1 MDWINPTTVI
11 STITG
16 IAAIATILIVV
27 GKWIG
32 KREEFE
38 RTAKETF
45 ADINEALAEIRADI
59 KKIFERLP
67 VPVSTKK
74 SPIRLTEFGQT
85 VSDYLKAQQWAEET
99 ARKVSPEI
107 ASLTPYAIQE
117 YGYRFVKQD
126 ERFPT
131 EDMRLK
137 MEDAAYTHGVEMQAI
152 HEVLAIELRDELL
165 KLRGFP
171 TPE

>member
-59 KKIFERLP
+59 KKICERLP
-67 VPVSTKK
+67 V
-74 SPIRLTEFGQT
+74 
-85 VSDYLKAQQWAEET
+85 
-99 ARKVSPEI
+99 
-107 ASLTPYAIQE
+107 
-117 YGYRFVKQD
+117 
-126 ERFPT
+126 
-131 EDMRLK
+131 
-137 MEDAAYTHGVEMQAI
+137 HGI
-152 HEVLAIELRDELL
+152 HEEKPYQADGVRTNRIGL
-165 KLRGFP
+165 
-171 TPE
+171 PEGIAVGIRNGQESKP